1 MRFQDGCEKYLT
13 SNQLTVVTS
22 EKIDVDEE
30 HKVTIINVIPDKP
43 VDSEKVWY
51 NGVYFMQIFNKEDG
65 FNRNEDHSG
74 PKEGTKNHKDLE
86 EKDGFNYKTALG

>member
-30 HKVTIINVIPDKP
+30 HKVTIINVIPDKT
-43 VDSEKVWY
+43 VDSEKV
-51 NGVYFMQIFNKEDG
+51 
-65 FNRNEDHSG
+65 
-74 PKEGTKNHKDLE
+74 
-86 EKDGFNYKTALG
+86 